1 MRVINSYIFRAVCA
15 LIVGI
20 LLVANPEGMTTLL
33 VQVIGG
39 LFIVSGLVS
48 VINYFVVRYSKD
60 AVLKPFFPVVGVGSL
75 LFGVFLG
82 FFPVLFIHYLM
93 FVLGGLMVLAG
104 FSQLWSMFR
113 YRRVVP
119 FRWYVFLTAVLI
131 LFLGV
136 FIVFNP
142 LQSASVPFIIIGAT
156 FIIYGLAELVNGVR
170 LRKYNKMSQEI
181 QIIVEDA
188 EVKE

>member
-60 AVLKPFFPVVGVGSL
+60 AVLKPFFPA
-75 LFGVFLG
+75 
-82 FFPVLFIHYLM
+82 LFIHYLM